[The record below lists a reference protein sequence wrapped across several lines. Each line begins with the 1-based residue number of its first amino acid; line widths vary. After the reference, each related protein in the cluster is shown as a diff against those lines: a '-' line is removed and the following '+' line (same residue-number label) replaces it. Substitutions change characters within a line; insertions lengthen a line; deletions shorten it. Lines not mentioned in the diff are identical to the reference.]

1 MEIQGGEVAAVA
13 FEAQV
18 AVEVP
23 VEEAIVAVVVVYS
36 NSEEISNSEESS
48 RSSAWLHLRQGWR

>member
-1 MEIQGGEVAAVA
+1 MEIQGGEVAAAV

-23 VEEAIVAVVVVYS
+23 VEEVCS
-36 NSEEISNSEESS
+36 NSVESSNSEESS
-48 RSSAWLHLRQGWR
+48 SSSAWLDRQGWR